1 MAFLNNIG
9 KKIGNMAESAT
20 DKAKELAEVTKLN
33 NNISSEEKQIKQ
45 YYLEI
50 GQYFFERDKEN
61 PDSPV
66 AVFCRKILDS
76 QQTITELKEKIAEIK
91 EKK

>member
-9 KKIGNMAESAT
+9 KKIGNMAETAT

-33 NNISSEEKQIKQ
+33 NSISSEEKQIKQ

-50 GQYFFERDKEN
+50 GQHFFEQEKDN
-61 PDSPV
+61 PDSSE
-66 AVFCRKILDS
+66 AELCRKILDS
-76 QQTITELKEKIAEIK
+76 QQTIEELKQKIAEIK